1 MAHTSH
7 RDEFG
12 LESVEQFV
20 EHAPIP
26 IQRLAPDG
34 TVLQANQALLY
45 LLGYE
50 RDRYIGQP
58 FGDFHTDP
66 AVVVNMLA
74 ALTNHET
81 VSDMPARLR
90 CQDGSVRE
98 VLITSNAYW
107 KEDQLIHTHCFIR
120 DITEQRGASDARH
133 AAEARYQDLY
143 GL

>member
-34 TVLQANQALLY
+34 TVLQANQALLD

-50 RDRYIGQP
+50 RDRYVGQP

-66 AVVVNMLA
+66 ASGLPEGRVWREPFVG
-74 ALTNHET
+74 
-81 VSDMPARLR
+81 PFAR
-90 CQDGSVRE
+90 
-98 VLITSNAYW
+98 T
-107 KEDQLIHTHCFIR
+107 
-120 DITEQRGASDARH
+120 
-133 AAEARYQDLY
+133 
-143 GL
+143 